1 MKHQDKHHKTF
12 LSYLFV
18 VLGLFILALF
28 AYPFYQESIIK
39 SEERS
44 SLQSEYSKQSD
55 RLKELQRIHSL
66 IQEQDS
72 EIFQRIEN
80 LSQDFSQ
87 DDILEYIHDY
97 TRSLP

>member
-1 MKHQDKHHKTF
+1 MKHQDKHHKIF

-18 VLGLFILALF
+18 VIGLFILALL

-44 SLQSEYSKQSD
+44 LLQLEYTKKSD

-72 EIFQRIEN
+72 EIFQRIKH
-80 LSQDFSQ
+80 LSQDIIQ